1 MFKQR
6 LHNLRKI
13 SVGILLLALI
23 ATSYLSPV
31 HAASTISEN
40 QHSAQD
46 AAALTDDGAAYY
58 LRSMINLGY
67 IQFTEDLQNTGTPI
81 TRAQAAVL
89 LQQALH
95 LQTSSPLSGFA
106 DVTAEDVAAPAI
118 YALREKGIVQGG
130 DSGFQPESALT
141 REQMAS
147 LLSRAFQLND
157 NGIQAEYA
165 DGQAIAPVHAA
176 DALKLKQH
184 FIWNGQDF
192 DPQQAVTKGEFGRV
206 LYLALGLDVAA
217 PDSIPLEDFFRESDQ
232 QGFQLSPDGKHMA
245 FVQPVNNRL
254 NLFVKEVGKDEIKQ
268 LTSETE
274 RSLAGFAWV
283 SNNRLIYAKDS
294 GGDENYHLLVVGID
308 GKGQRDLT
316 PYENT
321 TSQLIDVLPDV
332 PNHVLIGM
340 NKRDPRI
347 FDVYRINMDTGET
360 VLAAENPGNIT
371 GWMTDNNGKL
381 RIAVASDGNVSSL
394 LYREKEEDPFKPLLN
409 TSLGETFSP
418 LMFTG
423 DNKNLYA
430 LSNMGTD
437 KNAIVEFD
445 PAAKKVVKTVFSH
458 PDVDVS
464 GIIPSRADKTVVAA
478 VYVTDKVHYTFFD
491 SGLEEVYNT
500 IRKELPGK
508 EIAIGTPDEKGSF
521 RFQAYNDKNKGVDY
535 TYNGETGSLEKIAEL
550 SSWLDES
557 KLADMKPVTF
567 KSREGLVLQGYLTL
581 PKGKEA
587 KDLPLVVNPHGGPW
601 ARDIWGYN
609 PEVQFLASRGYAVLQ
624 VNFRGSTGYGKAFLD
639 AGNKEWGKAMQNDLT
654 DGVEW
659 LIGQGIADKDRVA
672 IYGAS
677 YGGYAALAGLTFT
690 PDVYAAG
697 VSYVGPSNL
706 FTLLGSLPPYWESE
720 RELFNQR
727 VGDPEKDKALLEAIS
742 PLFHVDQ
749 IKAPLFVAQGAND
762 PRVKQAESDQIVGA
776 LKARGVDVPYMLK
789 QDEGHG
795 FYNLEN
801 QLDFYRALEK
811 FLDRHLNP

>member
-1 MFKQR
+1 M
-6 LHNLRKI
+6 I
-13 SVGILLLALI
+13 S
-23 ATSYLSPV
+23 
-31 HAASTISEN
+31 
-40 QHSAQD
+40 
-46 AAALTDDGAAYY
+46 
-58 LRSMINLGY
+58 LGY
-67 IQFTEDLQNTGTPI
+67 IQFTEDLQNTGAPI
-81 TRAQAAVL
+81 SRAQAAVL
-89 LQQALH
+89 LQQALQ
-95 LQTSSPLSGFA
+95 LQAPAVLTGFS
-106 DVTAEDVAAPAI
+106 DVTAENASAPAI
-118 YALREKGIVQGG
+118 YALREQGIVQGG
-130 DSGFQPESALT
+130 DSGYQPESALT
-141 REQMAS
+141 REQLAS

-157 NGIQAEYA
+157 NGIQTGYA

-184 FIWNGQDF
+184 FIWDGQSF
-192 DPQQAVTKGEFGRV
+192 APQEAVTKGEFGHA

-217 PDSIPLEDFFRESDQ
+217 PDAIALEDFFRESDQ

-254 NLFVKEVGKDEIKQ
+254 NLFVKEVGQDKAVQ
-268 LTSETE
+268 LTNETE
-274 RSLAGFAWV
+274 RSIQGFAWV
-283 SNNRLIYAKDS
+283 SDDRLIFAKDT

-308 GKGQRDLT
+308 GKGLRDLT

-321 TSQLIDVLPDV
+321 TSQLIDILPDV
-332 PNHVLIGM
+332 PDQVLIGM

-347 FDVYRINMDTGET
+347 FDVYRINMNTGEE

-381 RIAVASDGNVSSL
+381 RIAISSDGNVSSL
-394 LYREKEEDPFKPLLN
+394 LYREKEEDAFKPLLE
-409 TSLGETFSP
+409 TGLGETFSP
-418 LMFTG
+418 LMFTF
-423 DNKNLYA
+423 DNKHLYA
-430 LSNMGTD
+430 LSNLGAD
-437 KNAIVEFD
+437 KAAVVEFD
-445 PAAKKVVKTVFSH
+445 PSANKVIKTVFAH

-464 GIIPSRADKTVVAA
+464 GIIPSRATKTVVAA
-478 VYVTDKVHYTFFD
+478 VYMTDKAHYTFFD
-491 SGLEEVYNT
+491 TKLEEVYNK

-508 EIAIGTPDEKGSF
+508 EIAIGVPDEKGNF
-521 RFQAYNDKNKGVDY
+521 RFQAYSDKNKGVDY
-535 TYNGETGSLEKIAEL
+535 TYNAETGSLEKIAEL
-550 SSWLDES
+550 SYWLDEA
-557 KLADMKPVTF
+557 KLADMKAVTF
-567 KSREGLVLQGYLTL
+567 KSRDGLTLHGYLTL

-587 KDLPLVVNPHGGPW
+587 KGLPLVVNPHGGPW
-601 ARDIWGYN
+601 ARDGWGYN

-659 LIGQGIADKDRVA
+659 LVDQGIADQERVA

-690 PDVYAAG
+690 PEVYAAG

-727 VGDPEKDKALLEAIS
+727 VGDPVKDKELLESIS

-762 PRVKQAESDQIVGA
+762 PRVNQAESDQIVQA
-776 LKARGVDVPYMLK
+776 VKERGVDVPYMLK

-795 FYNLEN
+795 FYNVEN

>member
-1 MFKQR
+1 MFKHPLQSM
-6 LHNLRKI
+6 RKI
-13 SVGILLLALI
+13 SIGILLSALI
-23 ATSYLSPV
+23 ATSYLPAAQ
-31 HAASTISEN
+31 AASAAPEVQN
-40 QHSAQD
+40 QAQATSLVND
-46 AAALTDDGAAYY
+46 GGQYMRALITQ
-58 LRSMINLGY
+58 GY
-67 IQFTEDLQNTGTPI
+67 IQYTEDLQNSTAPM

-89 LQQALH
+89 LQQALQ
-95 LQTSSPLSGFA
+95 LKAPEALTGFP
-106 DVTAEDVAAPAI
+106 DVTSENAAAPAI
-118 YALREKGIVQGG
+118 YALRAQGIVQGG
-130 DSGFQPESALT
+130 DTGYQPDAALT
-141 REQMAS
+141 REQLAS

-157 NGIQAEYA
+157 NGIQTSYA
-165 DGQAIAPVHAA
+165 DGQAISAAHAA

-184 FIWNGQDF
+184 FIWDGQNF
-192 DPQQAVTKGEFGRV
+192 APQTVVTKAEFARA
-206 LYLALGLDVAA
+206 LYMTLGLDVATPGA
-217 PDSIPLEDFFRESDQ
+217 IPLEDFFRESDQ

-254 NLFVKEVGKDEIKQ
+254 NLFVMEVGQEKDAVQ
-268 LTSETE
+268 LTHETE
-274 RSLAGFAWV
+274 RSIQGFAWV
-283 SNNRLIYAKDS
+283 SNDRLIYAKDT

-321 TSQLIDVLPDV
+321 TSQLIDLLPEV
-332 PNHVLIGM
+332 PDQVLIGM

-347 FDVYRINMDTGET
+347 FDVYRVNMDTGET

-381 RIAVASDGNVSSL
+381 RIAISSDGNISSL
-394 LYREKEEDPFKPLLN
+394 LYREKEEDAFKPLLE
-409 TSLGETFSP
+409 TRLGETFAP
-418 LMFTG
+418 LMFTN

-430 LSNMGTD
+430 MSNLGAD
-437 KNAIVEFD
+437 KAALVEFD
-445 PAAKKVVKTVFSH
+445 PSANKVVKTVFSH

-464 GIIPSRADKTVVAA
+464 GAVSSRATKTLVAA
-478 VYVTDKVHYTFFD
+478 LYITDKIHYTFFD
-491 SGLEEVYNT
+491 SKLEEAYNK

-508 EIAIGTPDEKGSF
+508 EIALGSPDEKGNF

-535 TYNGETGSLEKIAEL
+535 TYNAETGELEKIAEL
-550 SSWLDES
+550 SYWLDES

-567 KSREGLVLQGYLTL
+567 KGRDGLTLHGYLTL

-601 ARDIWGYN
+601 ARDMWGYN

-624 VNFRGSTGYGKAFLD
+624 VNFRGSTGYGKDFLN

-659 LIGQGIADKDRVA
+659 LVDQGIVDADRVA

-706 FTLLGSLPPYWESE
+706 FTLLESLPPYWESE
-720 RELFNQR
+720 RELFHER
-727 VGDPEKDKALLEAIS
+727 MGDPVKDKEMLEAIS

-762 PRVKQAESDQIVGA
+762 PRVKQAESDQIVQA
-776 LKARGVDVPYMLK
+776 LKERGVDVPYMLK
-789 QDEGHG
+789 KDEGHG
-795 FYNLEN
+795 FLNLEN

-811 FLDRHLNP
+811 FLDRHLHP

>member
-1 MFKQR
+1 MFKQT
-6 LHNLRKI
+6 LQSMRKI

-23 ATSYLSPV
+23 ATSYLPAAQ
-31 HAASTISEN
+31 AAS
-40 QHSAQD
+40 
-46 AAALTDDGAAYY
+46 AAAATGQSAGTATALVNDGGEY
-58 LRSMINLGY
+58 LRSLITRGY
-67 IQFTEDLQNTGTPI
+67 IEFTEDLQNASDPI

-89 LQQALH
+89 LQQALQFQAPAA
-95 LQTSSPLSGFA
+95 LTGFP
-106 DVTAEDVAAPAI
+106 DVSAENAAAPAI
-118 YALREKGIVQGG
+118 YALREQGIVQGG
-130 DSGFQPESALT
+130 DSGYQPDSALT
-141 REQMAS
+141 REQLAS
-147 LLSRAFQLND
+147 LLSRAFLLND
-157 NGIQAEYA
+157 NGIQTEYA
-165 DGQAIAPVHAA
+165 DGQTIAAVHAA

-184 FIWNGQDF
+184 FIWDGQNF
-192 DPQQAVTKGEFGRV
+192 APGQAVTKGEFGRA

-217 PDSIPLEDFFRESDQ
+217 PGAIPLEDFFRESDQ

-245 FVQPVNNRL
+245 FVQPVDNRL
-254 NLFVKEVGKDEIKQ
+254 NLFVMEVGQEEAVQ
-268 LTSETE
+268 LTHETE
-274 RSLAGFAWV
+274 RSIAGFAWV
-283 SNNRLIYAKDS
+283 SNDRLIYAKDS

-321 TSQLIDVLPDV
+321 TSQLIDILPDL
-332 PNHVLIGM
+332 PDQVLIGM

-347 FDVYRINMDTGET
+347 FDVYRVNMNTGEA

-381 RIAVASDGNVSSL
+381 RIAISSDGNVSSL
-394 LYREKEEDPFKPLLN
+394 LYREKEEDAFKPLLD
-409 TSLGETFSP
+409 TGLGETFSP
-418 LMFTG
+418 LMFTY
-423 DNKNLYA
+423 DNKHLYA
-430 LSNMGTD
+430 LSNLEAD
-437 KNAIVEFD
+437 KAAVVEFD
-445 PAAKKVVKTVFSH
+445 PAANKVVKTVFAH

-464 GIIPSRADKTVVAA
+464 GIVPSRATKTIVAA
-478 VYVTDKVHYTFFD
+478 VYITDKVHYTFFD
-491 SGLEEVYNT
+491 ADLEKVYDS
-500 IRKELPGK
+500 IRKELPGM
-508 EIAIGTPDEKGSF
+508 EIAIGVPDEKGNF

-535 TYNGETGSLEKIAEL
+535 TYNAETGSLEKIAEL
-550 SSWLDES
+550 SYWLDES

-567 KSREGLVLQGYLTL
+567 KSRDGLTLNGYLTL

-601 ARDIWGYN
+601 ARDAWGYN

-659 LIGQGIADKDRVA
+659 LVEQGIADADRVA

-690 PDVYAAG
+690 PEVYAAG

-727 VGDPEKDKALLEAIS
+727 VGDPVKDKELLEAIS

-762 PRVKQAESDQIVGA
+762 PRVKQAESDQIVQA
-776 LKARGVDVPYMLK
+776 LKERGVDVPYMLK

-795 FYNLEN
+795 FYNTEN